1 MAATTRT
8 TLSRATRVM
17 LSKHETQT
25 QNAKYKVRNIWHTCH
40 PNCQR
45 KWAAKCTRQLCTI
58 HSALGTRHLP
68 LGRCTDSLFKCFARS
83 SGGPIKSELLGTAG
97 YRGSAARNTG
107 QLGAQMII
115 NILYRYNR
123 YFANQSA
130 PGAILRTS
138 LGNWKV
144 IKNN

>member
-1 MAATTRT
+1 MRNTKCGIFG
-8 TLSRATRVM
+8 TLAIRIASESE
-17 LSKHETQT
+17 L
-25 QNAKYKVRNIWHTCH
+25 QNALGNY
-40 PNCQR
+40 
-45 KWAAKCTRQLCTI
+45 ALYTR
-58 HSALGTRHLP
+58 HSALGTCHLP
-68 LGRCTDSLFKCFARS
+68 LGRCTDSIFKCFARS

-123 YFANQSA
+123 YFVNQSA